1 MNTYLITA
9 QCSSSI
15 DGQEWIVNKTFQY
28 EKLDIIAVADIIMS
42 IKKELKVN
50 NVVILN
56 IYKLD

>member
-15 DGQEWIVNKTFQY
+15 DGHEWIVNKAFSC
-28 EKLDIIAVADIIMS
+28 EKLDIISVADIIMS